1 MMLERVLTSLNNW
14 FEAGAPIVGEFAV
27 EGGGIV
33 LPLLNGQYFRVLG
46 SVFNDGLHRYPAED
60 MQDETFEGIVIPL
73 AVPKAVIQLAA
84 EIEEWETK
92 NGDRA
97 KSPVTSESFGGYS
110 YAKSTGEDAQSW
122 EKAFKRELSA
132 WRKL

>member
-14 FEAGAPIVGEFAV
+14 FEVGAPIVGEFAV

-60 MQDETFEGIVIPL
+60 MQDETFEGIVFPL
-73 AVPKAVIQLAA
+73 AIPKAVIQLAE
-84 EIEEWETK
+84 EIEEWET
-92 NGDRA
+92 
-97 KSPVTSESFGGYS
+97 ESFGGYS
-110 YAKSTGEDAQSW
+110 YAKSTGEEARSW

>member
-1 MMLERVLTSLNNW
+1 MLERVLTSLNNW
-14 FEAGAPIVGEFAV
+14 FEVGAPIVGEFAV

-60 MQDETFEGIVIPL
+60 MQDETFEGIVFPL
-73 AVPKAVIQLAA
+73 AIPKAVIQLAE

-92 NGDRA
+92 NGERA
-97 KSPVTSESFGGYS
+97 KSPMTSESFGGYS
-110 YAKSTGEDAQSW
+110 YAKSTGEEARSW